1 MAERQKLEKKKQ
13 QRRDNTSKK
22 RQDQFIAD
30 YIYHKYSAIYSEAA
44 QFYNILNQKYPTKYD
59 LRRNEDYRKWK
70 RQVMG
75 QPEKKSPKKYLIPSH
90 PYIHSPIQIHPESV
104 LTVVYDQHQSEAS
117 PYENPEQN
125 EASPYENPEQ
135 NEASPYENAEQ
146 SEASPYE
153 NPEQNEAS
161 PYENPEQNEAS
172 PYENPEQNEASPYEN
187 LEQNEASPYEN
198 AEQSEDLAANAKAIY
213 VDNMQLQIPLLKLP
227 AKPSVTTKTLQMVT
241 EEILQEGDQIEPSI
255 HEEIDQELIEK
266 IICELRAEPELQ
278 NVFTNIE
285 QQLELEQ
292 IGMDL
297 DIPEDTRLE
306 NELENLMIW

>member
-22 RQDQFIAD
+22 RQDQFITD

-75 QPEKKSPKKYLIPSH
+75 QPEKNPPKKYLIPSH
-90 PYIHSPIQIHPESV
+90 PCIHSPIQIHPESV

-117 PYENPEQN
+117 PYENPEQS

-135 NEASPYENAEQ
+135 SEASLYENPEQSEASPYKNPEQ

-153 NPEQNEAS
+153 NPEQNE
-161 PYENPEQNEAS
+161 
-172 PYENPEQNEASPYEN
+172 
-187 LEQNEASPYEN
+187 
-198 AEQSEDLAANAKAIY
+198 DLAANPKAIY

-227 AKPSVTTKTLQMVT
+227 AKPSVTTETLQTVT

-255 HEEIDQELIEK
+255 QEELDQELIEK
-266 IICELRAEPELQ
+266 IISELRAEPELQ
-278 NVFTNIE
+278 TVFTNIE

-292 IGMDL
+292 NGMDL

>member
-1 MAERQKLEKKKQ
+1 MRLAKHVYLSKRAVVLVIRCRKMAERQKLEKKKQ

-30 YIYHKYSAIYSEAA
+30 YIYHKYSAIYNEAA
-44 QFYNILNQKYPTKYD
+44 QFYNILNLKYPTKYD

-75 QPEKKSPKKYLIPSH
+75 QPEKNPPKKYLIPSH
-90 PYIHSPIQIHPESV
+90 PYIHRPIQVHPESV

-117 PYENPEQN
+117 PYENPEQS
-125 EASPYENPEQ
+125 EASPYENP
-135 NEASPYENAEQ
+135 EQ

-153 NPEQNEAS
+153 NPEQSEAS
-161 PYENPEQNEAS
+161 PYENPEQSEAS
-172 PYENPEQNEASPYEN
+172 PYEKP
-187 LEQNEASPYEN
+187 
-198 AEQSEDLAANAKAIY
+198 EQSEDLAANPKAIY
-213 VDNMQLQIPLLKLP
+213 VDNMQLQIQLLKLP
-227 AKPSVTTKTLQMVT
+227 AKPSVTTKTLQTVT

-266 IICELRAEPELQ
+266 IISELRAEPELQ

-297 DIPEDTRLE
+297 DIPEDIRLE
-306 NELENLMIW
+306 NELENLMMW